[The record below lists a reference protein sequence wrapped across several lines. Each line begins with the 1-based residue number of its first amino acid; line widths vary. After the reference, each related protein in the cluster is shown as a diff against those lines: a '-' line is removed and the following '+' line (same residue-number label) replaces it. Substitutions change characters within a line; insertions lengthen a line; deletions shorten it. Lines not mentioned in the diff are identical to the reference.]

1 MKDILSCLVALC
13 VIGSCNS
20 TQDYSKYM
28 MSQSLVWEDMPL
40 QWNEAAFT
48 GNGHVGQMAYVD
60 TTDNSVTLWLGRT
73 DVTDHR
79 GAPDSK
85 TSMGVRGRSKFTDF
99 TRLDVGKFKIFFA
112 DKIISGRVVQNI
124 GTAEVS
130 MALETTGGPVSLD
143 IFTPYDTDLHVL
155 QIDSDSRYSCHLV
168 PGCVLPSRMIVKPET
183 IKDYK
188 YVRNPDPVSENDETY
203 GYYVQSL
210 LAGGDYAAYWEM
222 KREADKAL
230 VMLSIKNGVPEE
242 GVALEAARSEVSG
255 AFETGVKRLR
265 KNNRQWW
272 NDYYSAGLVEIPDKK
287 AENFYNIQLY
297 KIAASS
303 AKGGPAMDL
312 MGPFYKT
319 TQWPSIWWNLN
330 IQLTYA
336 STLTTNRLEQ
346 AANYAELIENLFEK
360 VVSCSKVQT
369 VGDYTWTL
377 QVYYKYLM
385 YKGCPADEIYD
396 KILPKGEQLLQMYSR
411 NFREK
416 DGVISLVDTESPEY
430 EGFKLYDNS
439 NYSMSCLRWL
449 LQTLISLDEQTGR
462 KNQRVAYWKDVQE
475 RLHPYEI
482 NENGYMIAT
491 DVPYAHSHRHFS
503 HMASYYPLGIQ
514 DVSDPDNRELI
525 SRTVKYWLGLDAGEA
540 LAGYSYTAAVSLFS
554 YIGDGNMAYENL
566 YHFLNKEIGISLL
579 LPNTFYTEG
588 NGRNP
593 VIETPLSAVTS
604 LTDMLLQSWGGAIKI
619 FPAMPDQW
627 KDCAFERLRA
637 EGGFDVSARMADG
650 KLSWVRIYND
660 AGNTCRIYLPEWEAP
675 VMANG
680 TKGIITPCGNGYF
693 DIDIPQGSEIVISD
707 RQNVEIVPACQAEEY
722 QPCNYYGVK
731 KGRNYSTLMDW
742 PYPSEYE
749 YLFPKNPFCDNE

>member
-1 MKDILSCLVALC
+1 MRNVLIGFVILFVAGC
-13 VIGSCNS
+13 SNHS
-20 TQDYSKYM
+20 PDYSNYM
-28 MSQSLVWEDMPL
+28 SSQSLVWEEMPL

-99 TRLDVGKFKIFFA
+99 TRLDVGKFKVFFA
-112 DKIISGRVVQNI
+112 DKILSGKVVQNI

-130 MALETTGGPVSLD
+130 MVLKTAEGSISLD
-143 IFTPYDTDLHVL
+143 IFTPYGTDLQVL
-155 QIDSDSRYSCHLV
+155 QIDSKSPYSCHLV
-168 PGCVLPSRMIVKPET
+168 PGCVLPPRMIVKPET
-183 IKDYK
+183 IKEYK
-188 YVRNPDPVSENDETY
+188 YVCNPEPISKNEEKS

-210 LAGGDYAAYWEM
+210 MAGGDYAAYWEM
-222 KREADKAL
+222 KRKADKAV
-230 VMLSIKNGVPEE
+230 VMLSIKNGVPED
-242 GVALEAARSEVSG
+242 GVALPEAKSEVSR
-255 AFETGVKRLR
+255 AFDTGVDKLR
-265 KNNRQWW
+265 QNNRQWW
-272 NDYYSAGLVEIPDKK
+272 DKYYSAGLIEIPDKK

-346 AANYAELIENLFEK
+346 AANYAELIESMFEK

-369 VGDYTWTL
+369 IGDYTWTL

-385 YKGCPADEIYD
+385 YKGCSASEIYD
-396 KILPKGEQLLQMYSR
+396 RILQKGEQLLEMYSR

-416 DGVISLVDTESPEY
+416 DGVIHLVETESPEY

-439 NYSMSCLRWL
+439 NYSLSCLRWL

-462 KNQRVAYWKDVQE
+462 KNQRSAYWNDVLG

-525 SRTVKYWLGLDAGEA
+525 SRTIKYWMGLDDGEA

-566 YHFLNKEIGISLL
+566 YHFLNKDIGISLL

-593 VIETPLSAVTS
+593 VIETPLSAATAV
-604 LTDMLLQSWGGAIKI
+604 TDMLLQSWDGTIKI
-619 FPAMPDQW
+619 FPAIPDSW
-627 KDCAFERLRA
+627 KDCAFEKLRA
-637 EGGFDVSARMADG
+637 EGGFDVSARMTDG
-650 KLSWVRIYND
+650 KLSWVRLHND
-660 AGNTCRIYLPEWEAP
+660 AGNKCRVYLPDWNNP
-675 VMANG
+675 VVANCS
-680 TKGIITPCGNGYF
+680 KGIITPCGDGYF
-693 DIDIPQGSEIVISD
+693 DVEIPQGSEIVISD
-707 RQNVEIVPACQAEEY
+707 LQKVEVVPACQAEKY
-722 QPCNYYGVK
+722 PTCNYYGVK
-731 KGRNYSTLMDW
+731 KGMNYSTLMDW
-742 PYPSEYE
+742 LYPQEYE
-749 YLFPKNPFCDNE
+749 YLFPENPFM